1 MAKTLGY
8 IGAELLIKIQGSDE
22 PVSIGNIAIPLK
34 IVSNS
39 SFSLAVDH
47 EQVRR
52 FVEQVYQNPCQEP
65 IPDPEPAAWAAPGGD
80 VR

>member
-65 IPDPEPAAWAAPGGD
+65 TPDPEPAAWAAPGGD